1 MGKVRGGSAK
11 DNSAILGNAQKMSA
25 TYSIHDENRTDIDTN
40 FFFLV
45 FYTNFNCK

>member
-11 DNSAILGNAQKMSA
+11 DNSAISGNAQKMSG
-25 TYSIHDENRTDIDTN
+25 TYSIHDDNMTDIDTN
-40 FFFLV
+40 FFLV